1 MGHSFCEGKQTPPST
16 LDGGVVL
23 DSKRM
28 GRKDASAARIPVE
41 QYRKQIGPQGLSFSC
56 QSNQTFSSL
65 LPPLTSPLRWS
76 RGKGG
81 MEYIH
86 LEPDCGNPNYIGKQD
101 YKKSRPV
108 LRATRLKAEAKK
120 TALGIKEVA
129 LVLAAILVLLLAF
142 YAFFYLNLS
151 SEVDLDLDPNEN

>member
-1 MGHSFCEGKQTPPST
+1 MGHWFCEGKLTPHST

-41 QYRKQIGPQGLSFSC
+41 QYRKQIG
-56 QSNQTFSSL
+56 
-65 LPPLTSPLRWS
+65 
-76 RGKGG
+76 
-81 MEYIH
+81 
-86 LEPDCGNPNYIGKQD
+86 KQD

-120 TALGIKEVA
+120 TALGIKGQDDSLHNFA
-129 LVLAAILVLLLAF
+129 MQ
-142 YAFFYLNLS
+142 
-151 SEVDLDLDPNEN
+151 

>member
-1 MGHSFCEGKQTPPST
+1 MEPKSLTTYMQIP
-16 LDGGVVL
+16 LVL

>member
-1 MGHSFCEGKQTPPST
+1 MRWGKILLCVIAESVCFVGLCEKRYRNPGRLPLFHMEPKSLTTYMQIP
-16 LDGGVVL
+16 LVL

-41 QYRKQIGPQGLSFSC
+41 QYRKQ
-56 QSNQTFSSL
+56 
-65 LPPLTSPLRWS
+65 
-76 RGKGG
+76 
-81 MEYIH
+81 
-86 LEPDCGNPNYIGKQD
+86 IGKQD